1 MDRGAWRATVCGIT
15 RVRHDLATTPPPLPY
30 KITFKWFWKKDIY
43 IVHIYKHTF
52 YSMNIL
58 YVILHIS
65 TYIYYIYIQHT
76 HIYRYKIYEYKRNV
90 GLPWWLSGKK
100 MPANVGDTGSIS
112 GWGRSPEGGNGNLLQ
127 YSCLDNPMDF
137 LAGYSLWGFK
147 ESDID

>member
-100 MPANVGDTGSIS
+100 ICLLINAGVTGSIS
-112 GWGRSPEGGNGNLLQ
+112 DLRRSHMLQ
-127 YSCLDNPMDF
+127 SN
-137 LAGYSLWGFK
+137 
-147 ESDID
+147 